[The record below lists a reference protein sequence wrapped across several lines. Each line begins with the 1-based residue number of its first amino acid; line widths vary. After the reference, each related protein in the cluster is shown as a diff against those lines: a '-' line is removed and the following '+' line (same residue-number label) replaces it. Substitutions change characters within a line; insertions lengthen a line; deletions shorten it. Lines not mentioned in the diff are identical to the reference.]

1 LFIIALSVDD
11 KPHLPTRHPAS
22 QPSRASMRQA
32 LNRSRTATAAVATAL
47 RGARAARFLA
57 TRNTA
62 KPFPIPL

>member
-1 LFIIALSVDD
+1 
-11 KPHLPTRHPAS
+11 
-22 QPSRASMRQA
+22 MRQA